1 MYSSVISKIEKAR
14 KYAQEP
20 QRLTVLR
27 FTATFAGDHDSHTI
41 SYDAGKWNCT
51 CDFFSGYATCSHT
64 MAVPRMLEV
73 ALSEGAGAPALD

>member
-20 QRLTVLR
+20 ERLTVAS
-27 FTATFAGDHDSHTI
+27 FTATFEGDHDSHAI
-41 SYDAGKWNCT
+41 SYDAGKWHCT
-51 CDFFSGYATCSHT
+51 CDFFSGYDTCSHT

-73 ALSEGAGAPALD
+73 VLSEGAGAAALG